1 MLKIVIVE
9 PETFTLLG
17 IKGAIEQSPDIE
29 VTGDATSG
37 KLGFQL
43 IEQMNPDVVLVDL
56 LLPDMSG
63 LELTRS
69 IKRKTNSKV
78 VIFTN
83 QTHEDFINSAFRHGA
98 DSYMLKSADIEL
110 IELAI
115 KRAYFN
121 ECLLDHKLAKKLLE
135 SLYQNRYID
144 PSFADKNLFEPPTE
158 RQIQVLRLLA
168 QGLIFEQIAKEMFL
182 SVSTVKN
189 YASDLYSKWHVKNR
203 YEAIKRGA
211 ILGYIDYN
219 LIVNES
225 CIGEEREGIKSD
237 IAP

>member
-1 MLKIVIVE
+1 M
-9 PETFTLLG
+9 
-17 IKGAIEQSPDIE
+17 
-29 VTGDATSG
+29 
-37 KLGFQL
+37 
-43 IEQMNPDVVLVDL
+43 
-56 LLPDMSG
+56 
-63 LELTRS
+63 
-69 IKRKTNSKV
+69 
-78 VIFTN
+78 
-83 QTHEDFINSAFRHGA
+83 
-98 DSYMLKSADIEL
+98 

-121 ECLLDHKLAKKLLE
+121 ECLLDPKLAKKLLE
-135 SLYQNRYID
+135 TLYQNRYID

-211 ILGYIDYN
+211 MLGYIDYN
-219 LIVNES
+219 LIVNE
-225 CIGEEREGIKSD
+225 
-237 IAP
+237 

>member
-1 MLKIVIVE
+1 MLRIVIVE

-17 IKGAIEQSPDIE
+17 IKGAIAQSPDIE
-29 VTGDATSG
+29 VTGSASCG
-37 KLGFQL
+37 KIGFQL
-43 IEQMNPDVVLVDL
+43 IEQVNPDVVLVDL

-69 IKRKTNSKV
+69 IKRNTNSKV

-83 QTHEDFINSAFRHGA
+83 ETHSDFINSAFRHGA
-98 DSYMLKSADIEL
+98 DSYMLKSADVEL

-115 KRAYFN
+115 KRAYFD
-121 ECLLDHKLAKKLLE
+121 ECLLDPKLAKKLLE
-135 SLYQNRYID
+135 RLYQNTYID
-144 PSFADKNLFEPPTE
+144 PNFVDKNLIDPPTE

-168 QGLIFEQIAKEMFL
+168 QGLVFEQIAKEMFL
-182 SVSTVKN
+182 SVSTVKC

-211 ILGYIDYN
+211 MLGYIDYN
-219 LIVNES
+219 LIVNE
-225 CIGEEREGIKSD
+225 
-237 IAP
+237 

>member
-1 MLKIVIVE
+1 MLRIVIVE
-9 PETFTLLG
+9 PSTFTLLG
-17 IKGAIEQSPDIE
+17 FKTAIEQSPDIE
-29 VTGDATSG
+29 VAGEANCG
-37 KLGFQL
+37 KIGFQL
-43 IEQMNPDVVLVDL
+43 IEQTNPDVVLVDF

-83 QTHEDFINSAFRHGA
+83 ETHSDFINSAFRHGA
-98 DSYMLKSADIEL
+98 DSYMLKSADVEL

-115 KRAYFN
+115 KRAYFD
-121 ECLLDHKLAKKLLE
+121 ECLLDPKLAKKLLE
-135 SLYQNRYID
+135 RLYQNTYID
-144 PSFADKNLFEPPTE
+144 PNFVEKNLIDPPSE

-168 QGLIFEQIAKEMFL
+168 QGLVFEQIAREMFL
-182 SVSTVKN
+182 SVSTVKQ

-211 ILGYIDYN
+211 LLGYIDYN
-219 LIVNES
+219 LIVNE
-225 CIGEEREGIKSD
+225 
-237 IAP
+237 

>member
-1 MLKIVIVE
+1 MLRIVIVE

-17 IKGAIEQSPDIE
+17 IKGAIAQSPDIE
-29 VTGDATSG
+29 VTGSATSG

-43 IEQMNPDVVLVDL
+43 IEQVNPDVVLVDL

-69 IKRKTNSKV
+69 IKRNTNSKV

-83 QTHEDFINSAFRHGA
+83 ETHSDFVNSAFRHGA
-98 DSYMLKSADIEL
+98 DSYMLKSADVEL

-115 KRAYFN
+115 KRAYFD
-121 ECLLDHKLAKKLLE
+121 ESLLDPKLTKKLLK
-135 SLYQNRYID
+135 SPYQKRYID
-144 PSFADKNLFEPPTE
+144 TNFAEKNLLDSPTE

-168 QGLIFEQIAKEMFL
+168 QGLGFEQIAREMFL
-182 SVSTVKN
+182 SVSTVKH

-211 ILGYIDYN
+211 MLGYIDYN
-219 LIVNES
+219 LIVNE
-225 CIGEEREGIKSD
+225 
-237 IAP
+237 

>member
-1 MLKIVIVE
+1 MLKVVIVE
-9 PETFTLLG
+9 PEIFTLLG
-17 IKGAIEQSPDIE
+17 IKGAISQSPDIE

-43 IEQMNPDVVLVDL
+43 IEQVNPDVVLVDL

-69 IKRKTNSKV
+69 IKRNTNSKV

-83 QTHEDFINSAFRHGA
+83 QTHSDFINSAFRHGA

-121 ECLLDHKLAKKLLE
+121 ECLLDPKLAKKLL
-135 SLYQNRYID
+135 
-144 PSFADKNLFEPPTE
+144 
-158 RQIQVLRLLA
+158 
-168 QGLIFEQIAKEMFL
+168 
-182 SVSTVKN
+182 
-189 YASDLYSKWHVKNR
+189 
-203 YEAIKRGA
+203 
-211 ILGYIDYN
+211 
-219 LIVNES
+219 
-225 CIGEEREGIKSD
+225 
-237 IAP
+237 

>member
-17 IKGAIEQSPDIE
+17 IKGAISQSPDIE

-43 IEQMNPDVVLVDL
+43 IEQTNPDVVLVDL

-83 QTHEDFINSAFRHGA
+83 QTHSDFINSAFRHGA

-121 ECLLDHKLAKKLLE
+121 ECLLDPKLAKKLLE
-135 SLYQNRYID
+135 TLYQNRYID
-144 PSFADKNLFEPPTE
+144 PSFADKNLFESPTE
-158 RQIQVLRLLA
+158 R
-168 QGLIFEQIAKEMFL
+168 
-182 SVSTVKN
+182 
-189 YASDLYSKWHVKNR
+189 
-203 YEAIKRGA
+203 
-211 ILGYIDYN
+211 
-219 LIVNES
+219 
-225 CIGEEREGIKSD
+225 
-237 IAP
+237 

>member
-1 MLKIVIVE
+1 MLRIVIVE

-17 IKGAIEQSPDIE
+17 IKGAIGQSPDIE
-29 VTGDATSG
+29 VTGSAKCG

-43 IEQMNPDVVLVDL
+43 IEQVNPDVVLVDL

-69 IKRKTNSKV
+69 IKRNTNSKV

-83 QTHEDFINSAFRHGA
+83 ETHSDFINSAFRHGA
-98 DSYMLKSADIEL
+98 DSYMLKTADVEL

-115 KRAYFN
+115 KRAYFD
-121 ECLLDHKLAKKLLE
+121 ESLLDPKLTKKLLK
-135 SLYQNRYID
+135 SPYQNRYID
-144 PSFADKNLFEPPTE
+144 TNFADKNLLDSPTE

-168 QGLIFEQIAKEMFL
+168 QGLGFEQIAREMFL
-182 SVSTVKN
+182 SVSTVKH

-211 ILGYIDYN
+211 MLGYIDYN
-219 LIVNES
+219 LIVNE
-225 CIGEEREGIKSD
+225 
-237 IAP
+237 